1 MKGANLNPRS
11 MPQNVVVKSRIQ
23 LKDFDPA
30 EDFGLKK
37 EKTREATRRLLER
50 IGGLQAKLYAN
61 TRRSVLVVLQGM
73 DASGKD
79 GATKS
84 LLEFVNPA
92 GVEVT
97 DFKAPSSEELAH
109 DFLWRVHHAVPRYGR
124 IGVFNRS
131 HYEDVLVVRVMKLA
145 PKEIWA
151 PRFEQINRFELNLH
165 EAGYTLLKF
174 YLHISREE
182 QAERLRAR
190 IQDPAKNWKFEGA
203 DLRMRERWDEF
214 MTAYEEAINQCSP
227 KHARWH
233 IIPADKKWVR
243 DHVIAKHVCAAME
256 ELELSWPKP
265 REDLS
270 KYTVH

>member
-1 MKGANLNPRS
+1 MKEANFNHRS
-11 MPQNVVVKSRIQ
+11 MPQNVVAKSRIH
-23 LKDFDPA
+23 LKDFNPA

-84 LLEFVNPA
+84 LLEYVNPA

-145 PKEIWA
+145 PKEVWA

-165 EAGYTLLKF
+165 EAGYTLIKF

-203 DLRMRERWDEF
+203 DLRMREKWDEF
-214 MTAYEEAINQCSP
+214 MTAYEEVINRCSP

-233 IIPADKKWVR
+233 VIPADKKWVR
-243 DHVIAKHVCAAME
+243 DHLIATHVCAAME

>member
-92 GVEVT
+92 GIEVT

-109 DFLWRVHHAVPRYGR
+109 DFLWRIHHAVPRYGR

>member
-1 MKGANLNPRS
+1 MA
-11 MPQNVVVKSRIQ
+11 QNIIVKSRIR
-23 LKDFDPA
+23 LSDFDPA
-30 EDFGLKK
+30 EDFGLRK
-37 EKTREATRRLLER
+37 EKTRAATHRLLER

-61 TRRSVLVVLQGM
+61 TRRAVLVVMQGM
-73 DASGKD
+73 DAAGKD
-79 GATKS
+79 GAAKS

-97 DFKAPSSEELAH
+97 DFKAPSSEELSH

-145 PKEIWA
+145 GKEVWA

-165 EAGYTLLKF
+165 QAGYVQLKF

-190 IQDPAKNWKFEGA
+190 LADPSKNWKFEGA
-203 DLRMRERWDEF
+203 DLDMRERWPEF
-214 MTAYEEAINQCSP
+214 MTAYEEAINRCSP

-243 DHVIAKHVCAAME
+243 DHLIAQQVCAAME
-256 ELELSWPKP
+256 EMELAWPKP

-270 KYTVH
+270 KYRVK

>member
-1 MKGANLNPRS
+1 MKEANLNPRS

-23 LKDFDPA
+23 LKDYDPT

-97 DFKAPSSEELAH
+97 DFKSPSSEELAH
-109 DFLWRVHHAVPRYGR
+109 DFLWRIHHAVPRYGR

-131 HYEDVLVVRVMKLA
+131 HYEDVLVVRVMELA

-214 MTAYEEAINQCSP
+214 MTAYEEAINRCSP

-233 IIPADKKWVR
+233 VIPADKKWVR
-243 DHVIAKHVCAAME
+243 DHLIAKHVCAAME